1 MGTFVS
7 EILMNV
13 LTMAEPLADATDV
26 RSRINLPEST
36 PDGNGVSDVEIQT
49 YIQDATDDIELD
61 GSLNEMDDTL
71 RKHVEWRLAAIKILS
86 QRKGSRSVHQHSLG
100 SMSRSYEVKTIE
112 ELKDWLKRHGYAG
125 LIEDN
130 EFWHTTIKR

>member
-26 RSRINLPEST
+26 RSRINIPEST
-36 PDGNGVSDVEIQT
+36 PDGNGVSDAEIGV

-86 QRKGSRSVHQHSLG
+86 QRKGSRAVHQHSLG
-100 SMSRSYEVKTIE
+100 SMSRSYEVKMIE
-112 ELKDWLKRHGYAG
+112 ELKDWLKRHGYAD

-130 EFWHTTIKR
+130 EFWHTTITR

>member
-1 MGTFVS
+1 MVTFVS
-7 EILMNV
+7 VILTNV
-13 LTMAEPLADATDV
+13 LTMAEPLANATDV
-26 RSRINLPEST
+26 RSRINIPEST
-36 PDGNGVSDVEIQT
+36 PDGNGVSDAEIDV
-49 YIQDATDDIELD
+49 YIQDATDEIELN
-61 GSLNEMDDTL
+61 GSLKGMDDTL

-112 ELKDWLKRHGYAG
+112 ELKDWLKRHGYAD

-130 EFWHTTIKR
+130 EFWHVTVTK